1 MRSPFPGMD
10 PWLEQ
15 SGIWS
20 NLHTTLITALRDTFA
35 QSLRPH
41 YYVDIDQRA
50 YITSVDDHV
59 NGSANGKLVGRPDV
73 NVIKSPYLLTALPPK
88 GGALS
93 AVMVAEPTMV
103 EVASYEHEETIERY
117 LEVRKPKT
125 GQVVT
130 VIEILSP
137 KNKRSGEGRAAYL
150 LKRDKILTSQTHLV
164 EIDLLRAGEPMPVV
178 WRDKKIE
185 SHYRILVSRAPQR
198 PESELYPFMVRDA
211 MPRFRLPLLPGDDE
225 PIVDLSKLL
234 HDIYERAGYDL
245 VIDYEENPSP
255 RFRGEDAE
263 WVDKLLKEKGM
274 RD

>member
-1 MRSPFPGMD
+1 MD

-20 NLHTTLITALRDTFA
+20 NLHTTLITALRDVFA

-59 NGSANGKLVGRPDV
+59 NGSAKGQLVGRPDV
-73 NVIKSPYLLTALPPK
+73 NVVKSPYLLTALPPK
-88 GGALS
+88 GSALS
-93 AVMVAEPTMV
+93 PVMVAEPTMV
-103 EVASYEHEETIERY
+103 DVASYEHEEEIERY

-137 KNKRSGEGRAAYL
+137 KNKRSGEGRVAYL
-150 LKRDKILTSQTHLV
+150 LKRDKILASQTHLV

-234 HDIYERAGYDL
+234 DDIYQRAGYDL
-245 VIDYEENPSP
+245 VIDYTTKPTP
-255 RFRGEDAE
+255 RLSGKDAH
-263 WVDKLLKEKGM
+263 WANKLLKERGI
-274 RD
+274 R